1 LLRPELF
8 RHLLTRRRGEKSLTA
23 AKLPEVEFIRITTS
37 QRRRPGCNGIY
48 AFFAPSKLA
57 TEMQSQAGITQL
69 LTRWSNGD
77 QTALDKLM
85 PMVYSELRRLANN
98 YLRRERRDHTLQ
110 PTALVNEAY
119 LKLIDQKTAKWQNR
133 AQFYGIAAQLMRR
146 ILVDHARQHKAA
158 KRGGSDQ
165 QRLSI
170 TSAGRLVAKP
180 DLDVLALH
188 EALEELAT
196 IDPQQER
203 IVELK
208 FFGGLSIEETAEVLG
223 VGHATV
229 ERDWKMARAWLR
241 RKLE

>member
-1 LLRPELF
+1 MKSPE
-8 RHLLTRRRGEKSLTA
+8 G
-23 AKLPEVEFIRITTS
+23 V
-37 QRRRPGCNGIY
+37 
-48 AFFAPSKLA
+48 
-57 TEMQSQAGITQL
+57 TQL
-69 LTRWSNGD
+69 LVDWSKGD
-77 QTALDKLM
+77 QKALDQLM
-85 PMVYSELRRLANN
+85 PLVYSELRRLASNF
-98 YLRRERRDHTLQ
+98 LRREREGHTLQ

-119 LKLIDQKTAKWQNR
+119 LKLIDQKNARWQNR
-133 AQFYGIAAQLMRR
+133 AQFFGVSAQLMRR
-146 ILVDHARQHKAA
+146 ILVDHARAHQAG

-170 TSAGRLVAKP
+170 TSAGQLSEKP
-180 DLDVLALH
+180 ETDLLALH
-188 EALEELAT
+188 EALNELT
-196 IDPQQER
+196 EMDPQQGR

>member
-1 LLRPELF
+1 
-8 RHLLTRRRGEKSLTA
+8 
-23 AKLPEVEFIRITTS
+23 
-37 QRRRPGCNGIY
+37 
-48 AFFAPSKLA
+48 
-57 TEMQSQAGITQL
+57 MQSQDGITQL
-69 LTRWSNGD
+69 LIRWSSGD
-77 QTALDKLM
+77 QAALNKLM
-85 PMVYSELRRLANN
+85 PLVYSELRRLASN
-98 YLRRERRDHTLQ
+98 YLRRERQGHTLQ

-119 LKLIDQKTAKWQNR
+119 LKLIDQRTAKWQNR

-170 TSAGRLVAKP
+170 TSAGGLVAKP
-180 DLDVLALH
+180 DLDLLALH
-188 EALEELAT
+188 EALEELKT

-203 IVELK
+203 VVELK
-208 FFGGLSIEETAEVLG
+208 FFGGLSIEETAEVMKL
-223 VGHATV
+223 GHATV